1 MAKDVIK
8 IKGENVVVT
17 EGTARA
23 YRGTWWALT
32 TVAVWLAITV
42 VLLIASF
49 CVSTGKQ

>member
-23 YRGTWWALT
+23 YRGIMWALT

-42 VLLIASF
+42 VLLIATF
-49 CVSTGKQ
+49 CVSISK